1 MEAEAAIKPDAP
13 HVRRGSFARRTAIWT
28 GRLVLLLTALLL
40 ALVVFLHTPPG
51 RQFLLNQIASYAP
64 ASGLS
69 VEVGGIEGSVLW
81 SATFTDVRLRD
92 ANDVL
97 FLEVPEVDLGW
108 RPLKW
113 FFTGLDVR
121 HLVLHDGTL
130 HAIPEL
136 LPGDPDAPILPDFDI
151 RVDRFV
157 IDNLTVAEGIMGE
170 ERVIRFRSRA
180 DIRRGHVL
188 LEANGELGGGDQFA
202 LLAEAEPD
210 GDIFDLDLDWVAPAG
225 GFLAT
230 LVGAE
235 ETVVVAL
242 EGDGSW
248 SAWAGS
254 LVARQ
259 GEDPLLDFDIYNDS
273 GQYRLVGQAFP
284 GDFVEGLTAR
294 ALGPQVAFT
303 ASGTLEHSALEGSF
317 AMRARG
323 FNLDGGGT
331 IDLADNAFDD
341 VLLDAELLDPVLFG
355 TGVALEDTLLSA
367 RLDGPF
373 AEVKAPHHLT
383 VGRLVAG
390 TIVLTDLVQQ
400 GTLRREGAR
409 FVVPLDAGVGRVVSG
424 ASLFDPRLV
433 GGRVGGTLALTGRRL
448 SSDDLAMDFPGLV
461 ARLGLRADLGT
472 GAVRATGPVRMD
484 RLSFDDVGLVN
495 SNARIDFTI
504 GGGRPWALVAQ
515 LDGRVPEVTNATLA
529 SVAGGN
535 IRFTGGIALGEARP
549 LAFSNFRV
557 AADRLQASL
566 DGRVEGETTTLV
578 GSGRHVDY
586 GPFTIEATL
595 ADDGPRAVL
604 VLADP
609 YPAAGLRD
617 VRLALEPEGDGFAVL
632 TSGQSLLGPFDGVL
646 GITAPE
652 GGPVSI
658 LVSRLDVAATR
669 VQGQLRLVAGGV
681 DGGLALAGGG
691 VDGRIGLAARAEGQ
705 GFDVELTAR
714 EASFGGTTPISIAEG
729 QVDARGFIAAERSL
743 AATTVEGTLRAGGV
757 TYGNMFIGR
766 MAANARVTDGAGAF
780 DAAIAGQRGSRFELL
795 LNGEATSEQVALAV
809 RGSYRGRA
817 IAMPRRAVVA
827 RTADGGWQL
836 ERAQLSFG
844 GGFVIANGRMGG
856 EEPMEMRL
864 ALSDLP
870 LSLADLLTGDIG
882 LGGTVSGVVDLSAG
896 EHGVPVGEARLIAH
910 GLTRSGLLL
919 TSRPV
924 DVALVGRLD
933 PALLQARA
941 VVEDEGEVRGR
952 LDATIAN
959 LPQGGALAE
968 RLYAGDLRAQ
978 LRYDGPA
985 EALWRLAAID
995 LIDIAGNVD
1004 VAADVRG
1011 TLGNPLV
1018 RGSLAGDGLRVQG
1031 SITGTDLSDV
1041 SARGRFDGSRLRL
1054 VSFSGASPNGGR
1066 VVGSG
1071 FIDLSSVTADRG
1083 PSLDIRLAA
1092 RNARILQ
1099 LPGMGATVTGP
1110 MRFVSDGVDGTIAG
1124 RLQVRQAE
1132 WRLGRAAESVDL
1144 PDIAITH
1151 VNLPP
1156 DIAPVRRAARPW
1168 RYLVNATAVRGIEV
1182 DGMGL
1187 DSEWSGEVRLRGTT
1201 ADPRIGGEVR
1211 IVPRQGFYTFAGV
1224 RFEITRGRIDFD
1236 ENVPINPRLDILAEA
1251 DVDGLDVDVTVR
1263 GDAGQPEITFA
1274 SVPALPEEE
1283 LMARLLFGGSIT
1295 TLSATDALQLG
1306 AALASLRG
1314 GSGLDPINRLRSAI
1328 GLDRLRIVPADPAL
1342 DRGTSVALG
1351 KNITRRFYVEL
1362 ITDGQGY
1369 NATELEYRVTGWL
1382 SLLASI
1388 NTVGRS
1394 SVAAEYSRDY

>member
-1 MEAEAAIKPDAP
+1 METEAATIPAAP
-13 HVRRGSFARRTAIWT
+13 PARRAGLAPRAALWA
-28 GRLVLLLTALLL
+28 GRIAVLLAALLL
-40 ALVVFLHTPPG
+40 AAIAFLHTAPG
-51 RQFLLNQIASYAP
+51 RQFLLDRISAYAP

-69 VEVGGIEGSVLW
+69 VDVGGIEGSVLW

-97 FLEVPEVDLGW
+97 FLEVPEVDLNW

-113 FFTGLDVR
+113 FFSGLDIR

-157 IDNLTVAEGIMGE
+157 VDNLTVAQGILGE

-188 LEANGELGGGDQFA
+188 LEADGQFGGGDEFT
-202 LLAEAEPD
+202 LLAEADPD
-210 GDIFDLDLDWVAPAG
+210 GDLFDLDLDWVAPAG

-235 ETVVVAL
+235 ETMVVAL
-242 EGDGSW
+242 EGEGRW
-248 SAWAGS
+248 TAWAGQ

-273 GQYRLVGQAFP
+273 GRYRLVGQAFP
-284 GDFVEGLTAR
+284 GDFVDGLAAR
-294 ALGPQVAFT
+294 ALGEDLAFT
-303 ASGTLEHSALEGSF
+303 ASGTLADSTLEGSF
-317 AMRARG
+317 ALRARG
-323 FNLDGGGT
+323 FNLDGDGA
-331 IDLADNAFDD
+331 IDLADNAFED
-341 VLLDAELLDPVLFG
+341 VRLQAELLDPVLFG
-355 TGVALEDTLLSA
+355 EGVTLEDTLLTA

-373 AEVKAPHHLT
+373 TEVDARHRLT

-390 TIVLTDLVQQ
+390 TIVMTDIVQQ
-400 GTLRREGAR
+400 GTLRREGTR
-409 FVVPLDAGVGRVVSG
+409 FVLPLDGSVGRVVSG
-424 ASLFDPRLV
+424 TALFDPRLV
-433 GGRVGGTLALTGRRL
+433 DGRIGGTLTLAGNGLT
-448 SSDDLAMDFPGLV
+448 SEDLAITFPGL
-461 ARLGLRADLGT
+461 AGRLGLVADLGT
-472 GAVRATGPVRMD
+472 GALRATGPVQID
-484 RLSFDDVGLVN
+484 RLTFDGVGLVD
-495 SNARIDFTI
+495 STARIDFTL
-504 GGGRPWALVAQ
+504 GGGRPWGLVAQ
-515 LDGRVPEVTNATLA
+515 LDGRVVEVTNATLA
-529 SVAGGN
+529 NVAGGN
-535 IRFTGGIALGEARP
+535 IRFAGGIALGQARP
-549 LAFSNFRV
+549 LAFSSLRID
-557 AADRLQASL
+557 AERLQASL
-566 DGRVEGETTTLV
+566 DGRVESGTTSLV
-578 GSGRHVDY
+578 GSGSHVDY

-595 ADDGPRAVL
+595 AGDGPRAVL

-617 VRLALEPEGDGFAVL
+617 VRLALEPDGDGFAVL
-632 TSGQSLLGPFDGVL
+632 TSGQSMLGPFDGAL
-646 GITAPE
+646 GVTAPE

-658 LVSRLDVAATR
+658 LIYRLDVAATR
-669 VQGQLRLVAGGV
+669 VQGQLQLVEGGI
-681 DGGLALAGGG
+681 DGGLALTGGG
-691 VDGRIGLAARAEGQ
+691 VDGRIGLAARRQGQ
-705 GFDVELTAR
+705 GFDIELTAR
-714 EASFGGTTPISIAEG
+714 DAGFGGERPITIAQG
-729 QVDARGFIAAERSL
+729 HLDARGFIAAGDPME
-743 AATTVEGTLRAGGV
+743 ATTVEGTLRAGGIA
-757 TYGNMFIGR
+757 YGNLFIGR
-766 MAANARVTDGAGAF
+766 MAANARVTDGVGTF
-780 DAAIAGQRGSRFELL
+780 DAAISGQRGSRFELL
-795 LNGEATSEQVALAV
+795 LNGAVTSRQVALGV

-817 IAMPRRAVVA
+817 IAMPRRAVFS
-827 RTADGGWQL
+827 RTADGGWEL
-836 ERAQLSFG
+836 ERAQLSYG
-844 GGFVIANGRMGG
+844 GGFVIASGRMGG
-856 EEPMEMRL
+856 EQPLEARL

-870 LSLADLLTGDIG
+870 LSLADAVTGDIG
-882 LGGTVSGVVDLSAG
+882 LGGTVSGVVDFSAG
-896 EHGVPVGEARLIAH
+896 EGGAPVGEARLIAR

-924 DVALVGRLD
+924 DLAVVARLD

-959 LPQGGALAE
+959 LPLGGALSE
-968 RLYAGDLRAQ
+968 RVYAGDLRAQ

-995 LIDIAGNVD
+995 LIDIAGD
-1004 VAADVRG
+1004 IDIAADVRG

-1031 SITGTDLSDV
+1031 SITGTDLSAV
-1041 SARGRFDGSRLRL
+1041 SVRGRFDGSRLRL
-1054 VSFSGASPNGGR
+1054 TSFSGASPNGGR
-1066 VVGSG
+1066 AVGSG
-1071 FIDLSSVTADRG
+1071 FIDLSGMTSDRG

-1099 LPGMGATVTGP
+1099 MPGMGATVTGP
-1110 MRFVSDGVDGTIAG
+1110 MRFVSDGVNGTIAG

-1132 WRLGRAAESVDL
+1132 WRLGRATESVDL

-1187 DSEWSGEVRLRGTT
+1187 DSEWSGAIRLRGTT
-1201 ADPRIGGEVR
+1201 ADPRIGGEAR

-1236 ENVPINPRLDILAEA
+1236 EGGPINPRLDILAES

-1263 GDAGQPEITFA
+1263 GNAVQPEITFA

-1328 GLDRLRIVPADPAL
+1328 GLDRLRIVPADTAL
-1342 DRGTSVALG
+1342 NRGTSVALG
-1351 KNITRRFYVEL
+1351 KNVTQRFYVEL

-1388 NTVGRS
+1388 NTLGRGG
-1394 SVAAEYSRDY
+1394 VAAEYSRDY